1 MRCRLE
7 NDRGEAHPRTPRRV
21 GTASLTPSHPSI
33 LRMQPMDDL
42 LKLAFVGRRIEG
54 AVAAGSTDV
63 ELAGRGDEQA
73 FCRLIERYFSTV
85 YGIALDITGS
95 GADAEDVTQ
104 EVFMALPE
112 LLQSFV
118 PGSFVHWLRMVAR
131 RKAMMH
137 VRAERRHHPRPMP
150 AEPIATNFVEER
162 RLSAV
167 ALERALAC
175 LAPSLRAVFLLRELE
190 GYTHEEIAEMT
201 GISPTLSRVRL
212 YHARDTLRRL
222 LG

>member
-1 MRCRLE
+1 
-7 NDRGEAHPRTPRRV
+7 
-21 GTASLTPSHPSI
+21 
-33 LRMQPMDDL
+33 MDEV
-42 LKLAFVGRRIEG
+42 LKLAFGGRRIQAAG
-54 AVAAGSTDV
+54 GAGSTDV

-73 FCRLIERYFSTV
+73 FRRLIERYSTTV
-85 YGIALDITGS
+85 YGIAMDITGN

-137 VRAERRHHPRPMP
+137 VRAERRHHPRPAAP

-162 RLSAV
+162 RLSGI

-175 LAPSLRAVFLLRELE
+175 LAPSLRAVFLLWELE

-201 GISPTLSRVRL
+201 GISSSLSRVRL
-212 YHARDTLRRL
+212 FHAREALRGL